1 MTKKELLG
9 CNTVQCIKILARR
22 LQCQTNL
29 LAALCGR
36 LGQVLQESQMQGL
49 GDELRTER
57 ATVPVIHG
65 QKCAGLLL
73 CTANKPSI
81 TTLPQLLQVPSPF
94 CVTCR
99 KVPEVHIDM
108 TACHQR
114 LPCWVQVVDRHLQR
128 LGSFRQVRD
137 LHVPIFLL
145 RPPALPRLQSVS
157 ECLQTA

>member
-1 MTKKELLG
+1 
-9 CNTVQCIKILARR
+9 
-22 LQCQTNL
+22 
-29 LAALCGR
+29 
-36 LGQVLQESQMQGL
+36 MQGL

-94 CVTCR
+94 CVTR
-99 KVPEVHIDM
+99 KKVPEVHM
-108 TACHQR
+108 TACLYQR
-114 LPCWVQVVDRHLQR
+114 LPCSRVQVVDRHLQR

-145 RPPALPRLQSVS
+145 RPPALRKSLNA
-157 ECLQTA
+157 L